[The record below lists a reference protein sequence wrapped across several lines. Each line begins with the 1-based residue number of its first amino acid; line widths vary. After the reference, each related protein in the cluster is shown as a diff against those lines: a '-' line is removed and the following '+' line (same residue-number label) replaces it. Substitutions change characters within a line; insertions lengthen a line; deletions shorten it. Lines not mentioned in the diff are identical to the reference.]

1 MRRIRYSVAMSLDG
15 YIAGPNGEADWIVMD
30 PDIDFQ
36 GTSDQFDTLIMG
48 RLTYEA
54 VRAMGGMPGNASS
67 GPHVVVVSKTM
78 KTPPRRNVTL
88 WTGDLVK
95 HVQALRSQPG
105 KDIWLFGGGK
115 LFRSLLELGLVDTVE
130 VGIIPVLL
138 GQGIPLLPAPAGKA
152 RLTLKGH
159 RVYSK
164 TGTVGLEY
172 EVNRKS
178 TKPSPRSPRRTRRKS
193 D

>member
-15 YIAGPNGEADWIVMD
+15 YIAGPNGEADWILMD

-54 VRAMGGMPGNASS
+54 VRAMGGMTGNTSS

-78 KTPPRRNVTL
+78 KTPPHRNVTL
-88 WTGDLVK
+88 WTDDLVR
-95 HVQALRSQPG
+95 HVQALRGQPG
-105 KDIWLFGGGK
+105 KDVWLFGGGK
-115 LFRSLLELGLVDTVE
+115 LFRSLLELDLVDTVE

-138 GQGIPLLPAPAGKA
+138 GQGVPLLPAPAVKA
-152 RLTLKGH
+152 TLTLKGH

-172 EVNRKS
+172 EVNRRSKE
-178 TKPSPRSPRRTRRKS
+178 PSPRRTRRGT
-193 D
+193 